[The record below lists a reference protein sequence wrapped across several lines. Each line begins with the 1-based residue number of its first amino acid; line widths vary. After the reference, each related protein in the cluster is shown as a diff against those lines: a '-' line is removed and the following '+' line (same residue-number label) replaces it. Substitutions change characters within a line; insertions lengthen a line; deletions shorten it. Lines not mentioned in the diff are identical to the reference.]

1 MRIIIILLT
10 IILLYF
16 IVKSLTKKDDKL
28 HNKLKQ
34 EVLYCK
40 YCKTYMTTEEICSPD
55 DNNYKNCK
63 NYKN

>member
-1 MRIIIILLT
+1 MRIIIILLA

-16 IVKSLTKKDDKL
+16 IVKSLTKKDDKP

-34 EVLYCK
+34 KVLYCK
-40 YCKTYMTTEEICSPD
+40 YCKTYMTAEEICSSD

>member
-16 IVKSLTKKDDKL
+16 IVKSLIKKDDKP

-34 EVLYCK
+34 KVLYCK
-40 YCKTYMTTEEICSPD
+40 YCKTYMTVEEICSSG
-55 DNNYKNCK
+55 DNDYKNCK

>member
-1 MRIIIILLT
+1 MRIIIILLA

-16 IVKSLTKKDDKL
+16 IVNSLIRKNGKL
-28 HNKLKQ
+28 HNKSKQ
-34 EVLYCK
+34 KVLYCK
-40 YCKTYMTTEEICSPD
+40 YCKIYMTTKEICSSD

>member
-1 MRIIIILLT
+1 MRIIIILLA

-16 IVKSLTKKDDKL
+16 IVKSLIRKDDKL
-28 HNKLKQ
+28 HNKSKQ
-34 EVLYCK
+34 KILYCK
-40 YCKTYMTTEEICSPD
+40 YCKIYMTAEEICSSD

>member
-1 MRIIIILLT
+1 MRIIIILLA

-16 IVKSLTKKDDKL
+16 IVKLLIKKDDKI

-34 EVLYCK
+34 EVSYCK
-40 YCKTYMTTEEICSPD
+40 YCKTYMTAEEICSSG